1 MEHVKNIRRLVL
13 AFALFLPF
21 FTATA
26 QVKISSPY
34 SIFGIGNLYGV
45 SSQMNMA
52 IGGAATAFSSPYFI
66 NPVNPASYMA
76 FDSNSF
82 VFDGAFNLR
91 SGTLK
96 TID

>member
-1 MEHVKNIRRLVL
+1 LKHFKNIRRLLL
-13 AFALFLPF
+13 AFALLLPF
-21 FTATA
+21 FVATA

-34 SIFGIGNLYGV
+34 SVFGIGNLYGV

-66 NPVNPASYMA
+66 NPANPASYMA

-82 VFDGAFNLR
+82 VFDGAFQSAFGNP
-91 SGTLK
+91 
-96 TID
+96 